1 MGYLN
6 RNNGAIG
13 SKAAIMTVINRRVL
27 TGTERMLRSIPP
39 AGAAFSILG
48 EV

>member
-1 MGYLN
+1 MTTTNEQEDGPKTCQPE
-6 RNNGAIG
+6 REPRVEAEIG
-13 SKAAIMTVINRRVL
+13 CRLK
-27 TGTERMLRSIPP
+27 GIPP